1 MTAEEFLLG
10 VSITLVLAVAA
21 QIAAGRLNV
30 PALILLL
37 PAGFTAGAFTDLV
50 NARALLGRLYEPIVA
65 FSVAVILF
73 NTCLELDPR
82 QLRGGLRRA
91 VLALITIG
99 VPVTW
104 ALTAFSAATLHG
116 MSEPAALLL
125 GAILVVSGPTVLGP
139 ILDYVRPVERL
150 QKLLTWEGTLVDPIG
165 AILGAVVFHAV
176 VAAGP
181 QTIAFEAGQFLA
193 SIVVGVG
200 AAVVGALLLWFALR
214 LKLPAVLN
222 TAVTVAFV
230 VAVAAAAD
238 VVRDDTGLIAA
249 IIMGLVFGRL
259 PGVDVAAHQP
269 FFGTVV
275 QLILGVL
282 FVSVSATV
290 TPSSV
295 LRVLVPTLA
304 LVGVLVLLVRPLVAF
319 AATAFSDLPLRERA
333 FVGWMA
339 PRGIVAAATASV
351 FSAGL
356 VAEGIPGAEDIL
368 PTAFLVIMAT
378 VVLYG
383 LTGPP
388 MARLLGVTRS
398 ARTRPFL
405 IGGAPWVVEL
415 GRALQRIGVEVLMW
429 AGREEERQ
437 AIRQAGLEL
446 APGEFLAAAA
456 GHGAALEGVNAVL
469 LLTEEDDFNAL
480 SATVLRARL
489 PEDARVYR
497 VAAASGSQQVAAPF
511 LGGTPLFS
519 AELTRDE
526 IDRRHRAG
534 ASLVVRKGDGTVP
547 PGFHPLLIV
556 RADGRIDPVTR
567 DGEPPPRPGDVAV
580 LLGPSGAADEG
591 HSPGTG

>member
-10 VSITLVLAVAA
+10 VSITLILAVTA
-21 QIAAGRLNV
+21 QITAGRLNV

-50 NARALLGRLYEPIVA
+50 NARALLGRLYEPVVA

-82 QLRGGLRRA
+82 QLRGALRRA
-91 VLALITIG
+91 VAALVVLG

-104 ALTAFSAATLHG
+104 AATTFSAIVLHG
-116 MSEPAALLL
+116 MSESAALLL

-139 ILDYVRPVERL
+139 ILDFVRPAERL
-150 QKLLTWEGTLVDPIG
+150 QRLLTWEGTLVDPIG

-176 VAAGP
+176 VARGP
-181 QTIAFEAGQFLA
+181 QTIVFEAGQFLA

-200 AAVVGALLLWFALR
+200 AAVVGALLLWFTLR
-214 LKLPAVLN
+214 LRLPAVLS
-222 TAVTVAFV
+222 TAVTVASV

-282 FVSVSATV
+282 FVAISATV

-295 LRVLVPTLA
+295 LRVLPPTLA
-304 LVGVLVLLVRPLVAF
+304 LVGILVLVVRPLVAF
-319 AATAFSDLPLRERA
+319 AATSFTELTRRERA

-368 PTAFLVIMAT
+368 PATFLVIMLT
-378 VVLYG
+378 VLLYG

-388 MARLLGVTRS
+388 VARLLGVTRP
-398 ARTRPFL
+398 AHTRPFL
-405 IGGAPWVVEL
+405 VGGAPWVVDL
-415 GRALQRIGVEVLMW
+415 GRTLQDIGVDVLMW
-429 AGREEERQ
+429 AGREEERR
-437 AIRQAGLEL
+437 AIRQAGLEV

-456 GHGAALEGVNAVL
+456 GGGAAMEGVNAVF

-480 SATVLRARL
+480 AATILRARL

-497 VAAASGSQQVAAPF
+497 VAPAPGSQQVAAPF
-511 LGGTPLFS
+511 LGGVTLFA

-526 IDRRHRAG
+526 IDRRYRAG
-534 ASLVVRKGDGTVP
+534 ARVVIREGDP
-547 PGFHPLLIV
+547 PPEFHPLLVV
-556 RADGRIDPVTR
+556 RAGGRIDPVTR
-567 DGEPPPRPGDVAV
+567 EEEPRPGPGDVLV
-580 LLGPSGAADEG
+580 LFGPPRAD
-591 HSPGTG
+591 

>member
-1 MTAEEFLLG
+1 VTAEEFLLG
-10 VSITLVLAVAA
+10 VSITLVLAVTA

-37 PAGFTAGAFTDLV
+37 PAGFTVGAFTDLV
-50 NARALLGRLYEPIVA
+50 NARALLGRLYEPVVA

-82 QLRGGLRRA
+82 QMRGGLRRA
-91 VLALITIG
+91 VVALIVLG

-104 ALTAFSAATLHG
+104 AATTLSAIVLHG
-116 MSEPAALLL
+116 MSESAALLL

-139 ILDYVRPVERL
+139 ILAFVRPVERL

-176 VAAGP
+176 MARGP

-214 LKLPAVLN
+214 LRLPAVLS
-222 TAVTVAFV
+222 TAVTVASV

-275 QLILGVL
+275 QLILGAL
-282 FVSVSATV
+282 FVAISATV

-295 LRVLVPTLA
+295 LRVLAPTLA
-304 LVGVLVLLVRPLVAF
+304 LVGILVLVVRPLVAF
-319 AATAFSDLPLRERA
+319 AATPFTDLSRKERA

-351 FSAGL
+351 FSTGL

-368 PTAFLVIMAT
+368 PATFLVIMVT
-378 VVLYG
+378 VLLYG

-388 MARLLGVTRS
+388 VERFLGVTRS

-405 IGGAPWVVEL
+405 IGGAPWVLDL
-415 GRALQRIGVEVLMW
+415 GRTLQRIGVEVLMW

-437 AIRQAGLEL
+437 AIRRAGLEL
-446 APGEFLAAAA
+446 APGELLAAAA
-456 GHGAALEGVNAVL
+456 GRGAALEGVNAVF

-480 SATVLRARL
+480 AATSLRARL

-497 VAAASGSQQVAAPF
+497 VAPARGSQQVAAPF
-511 LGGTPLFS
+511 LGGVPLFA

-526 IDRRHRAG
+526 IDRRYRAG
-534 ASLVVRKGDGTVP
+534 ARLVVRKGDAPAP
-547 PGFHPLLIV
+547 PGSHLLLVV
-556 RADGRIDPVTR
+556 RADGRIDPATR
-567 DGEPPPRPGDVAV
+567 QEEPRPRPGDVAV
-580 LLGPSGAADEG
+580 LLGPPRSDAPEAD
-591 HSPGTG
+591 